1 MRMNCLVL
9 LIEIKTTYKK
19 FSISNFNNLLKRN
32 KKKERKV
39 KRGLEEWVQ
48 KILLNFQRMCEK
60 DKMR

>member
-9 LIEIKTTYKK
+9 QIEIKTTYKK

>member
-1 MRMNCLVL
+1 
-9 LIEIKTTYKK
+9 
-19 FSISNFNNLLKRN
+19 LKRN

>member
-9 LIEIKTTYKK
+9 QIEIKTTYKK

-39 KRGLEEWVQ
+39 KRGLEE
-48 KILLNFQRMCEK
+48 
-60 DKMR
+60 